1 MQASP
6 LGKILVVDDSPLN
19 LAAFSALL
27 EPLGARVVCASSAAE
42 AIPLATGPDL
52 ALILMDVRMPEV
64 DGYEA
69 ARLLREREGSRD
81 VPLIFVTA
89 AEEEGLH
96 AFRGYSAGAVDFIVK
111 PVDPLILRR
120 KASVFLALHKK
131 SRDVRERAERMLE
144 ETRARDAVLGKLCH
158 DFRTPLNAIVGW
170 AHLIRKGE
178 LDPSQVERALA
189 SIHRNARALTHLVQE
204 LGDVAGASPSSGA
217 AESASELTPSSS
229 TWRSEASQPP
239 PSKETGNGNG
249 NGNGN
254 GERDSDA
261 DPRPMLTGIHA
272 LVVEDDPDGSDLIEA
287 VLRGFGATVTTAGT
301 AREAWSALAQRAPDI
316 IVSDLGLPDEDGFS
330 LMRRIRRHA
339 LLSDLPAIA
348 LSAYTSRRD
357 VNEALAAGFQAHL
370 AKPIEPRLLG
380 DTIARVS
387 RRDMVQ

>member
-1 MQASP
+1 MLAP

-27 EPLGARVVCASSAAE
+27 EPLGAKVVCASSAAE
-42 AIPLATGPDL
+42 AITLAAGLDL
-52 ALILMDVRMPEV
+52 ALILMDVRMPGV

-69 ARLLREREGSRD
+69 ARLLRERETSRD

-120 KASVFLALHKK
+120 KASVFLALHRRV
-131 SRDVRERAERMLE
+131 RDIRERAERMIE
-144 ETRARDAVLGKLCH
+144 ETRARDAMLAKLCH
-158 DFRTPLNAIVGW
+158 DFRTPLNAVVGW

-178 LDPSQVERALA
+178 LDAAQVERALG
-189 SIHRNARALTHLVQE
+189 SVHRNARALTKLVIE
-204 LGDVAGASPSSGA
+204 LGDVAGIAPGSGL
-217 AESASELTPSSS
+217 AETLSELTSTSSNLPSDSM
-229 TWRSEASQPP
+229 PP
-239 PSKETGNGNG
+239 PAKDGE
-249 NGNGN
+249 
-254 GERDSDA
+254 ERDSDA
-261 DPRPMLTGIHA
+261 DPRPMLTGVHA

-301 AREAWSALAQRAPDI
+301 ARDAWSALAQHTPDI

-348 LSAYTSRRD
+348 LSAYTSKRD
-357 VNEALAAGFQAHL
+357 VTEALAAGFQAHL
-370 AKPIEPRLLG
+370 AKPVEPRLLG
-380 DTIARVS
+380 DTIVRIS
-387 RRDMVQ
+387 RRQMLQ

>member
-1 MQASP
+1 MQATP

-27 EPLGARVVCASSAAE
+27 EPLGARVVCATSAGE
-42 AIPLATGPDL
+42 ALRLATGSDL
-52 ALILMDVRMPEV
+52 ALILLDVRMPDI

-69 ARLLREREGSRD
+69 ARLLRERENTRD

-89 AEEEGLH
+89 AEDEGLH

-120 KASVFLALHKK
+120 KASVFLALHRKG
-131 SRDVRERAERMLE
+131 REVRERAERMIE

-178 LDPSQVERALA
+178 LDARQVDRALG
-189 SIHRNARALTHLVQE
+189 SIHRNARALTKLVVE
-204 LGDVAGASPSSGA
+204 LGDVAGVSPGTSS
-217 AESASELTPSSS
+217 ESLSELTPSSA
-229 TWRSEASQPP
+229 TWRSEALAMQ
-239 PSKETGNGNG
+239 
-249 NGNGN
+249 
-254 GERDSDA
+254 ERTKDEGAKDDRESDG

-287 VLRGFGATVTTAGT
+287 VLKGFGASVTTAGT
-301 AREAWSALAQRAPDI
+301 ARDAWNALSQHPPDI

-339 LLSDLPAIA
+339 LLADLPAIA
-348 LSAYTSRRD
+348 LSAYTSKRD
-357 VNEALAAGFQAHL
+357 VSEALAAGFQAHL
-370 AKPIEPRLLG
+370 AKPVEPRLLG
-380 DTIARVS
+380 DTIVRVS
-387 RRDMVQ
+387 RRQMLQ